1 MRESLVS
8 LKREESGL
16 QRQYL
21 QSPTPPPPTPHVLV
35 PKNTFTDVKFY
46 WCNWQYLWHAS
57 TTSERTFS
65 ALRWLKNYQRS
76 TMKQDRLNNCPLM
89 RCHKSITD
97 TLDTLKIACVNK
109 QRKRYF
115 GKFDWGYRYGWVEDE
130 TPPIPRFSKR
140 PAASG
145 VASLSSQR
153 ISAILSRVCN
163 VNFCRIQ
170 WMSIY
175 PDPRDPGISFLFKK
189 PRVWMHPHL
198 PMQHK
203 KWWDQSRDRIKGKVN
218 VEIKALII
226 F

>member
-16 QRQYL
+16 QNNIYRVL
-21 QSPTPPPPTPHVLV
+21 PPPPPHPSRFGVE
-35 PKNTFTDVKFY
+35 KHFY

-109 QRKRYF
+109 ERKRYF

-130 TPPIPRFSKR
+130 TCTVPQVIPNR
-140 PAASG
+140 
-145 VASLSSQR
+145 
-153 ISAILSRVCN
+153 
-163 VNFCRIQ
+163 
-170 WMSIY
+170 
-175 PDPRDPGISFLFKK
+175 
-189 PRVWMHPHL
+189 
-198 PMQHK
+198 
-203 KWWDQSRDRIKGKVN
+203 KWSRDRKWSPKWTANDPRPQMIPKEK
-218 VEIKALII
+218 
-226 F
+226 